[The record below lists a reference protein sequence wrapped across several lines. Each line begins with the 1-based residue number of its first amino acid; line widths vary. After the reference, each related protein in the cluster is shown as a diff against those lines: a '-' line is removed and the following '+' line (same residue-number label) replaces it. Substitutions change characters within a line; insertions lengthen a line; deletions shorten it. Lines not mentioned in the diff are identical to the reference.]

1 MLPLHETNQ
10 MEAEV
15 TTLRGGSSTVVLI
28 GAMWEIGEQSD
39 PLAKVPLSGAA

>member
-28 GAMWEIGEQSD
+28 GAMWEIREQSD
-39 PLAKVPLSGAA
+39 ALAKVPLGGAA